1 MNKGTGKNIAI
12 ILLLSITALSMV
24 KYVSELKARYRLQ
37 DSLAQSQGEVVVLTQ
52 EKQNLLQEIEKE
64 KILKEQLAQ
73 KNADLKDNLR
83 ASNAKIIRLFQDN
96 SKVQARLQD
105 ASAMFSI
112 LKAENRALIDSRKR
126 TAIENE
132 ELKLKLSSEVE
143 LRKVIKQLR
152 ADKRRASVL
161 EIEGNR
167 GFLIKSGKS
176 TSREKI
182 KIEVIPAKIRE

>member
-1 MNKGTGKNIAI
+1 MNKSTGKNIAL

-52 EKQNLLQEIEKE
+52 EKQNLLQELEKE
-64 KILKEQLAQ
+64 KVLKEQLAQ
-73 KNADLKDNLR
+73 NNANLKDNLR
-83 ASNAKIIRLFQDN
+83 ASKAKIIRLFQDN

-105 ASAMFSI
+105 ANAMFSI
-112 LKAENRALIDSRKR
+112 LKAENKALMDSRKR
-126 TAIENE
+126 IAIENE
-132 ELKLKLSSEVE
+132 EFKIKLSSVDE
-143 LRKVIKQLR
+143 LKKVIKQLK

-161 EIEGNR
+161 EIEGNK
-167 GFLIKSGKS
+167 GYLIKNGQP
-176 TSREKI
+176 TAREKI